1 MRRYL
6 SALLCA
12 LLVIAAFSGCAAP
25 GGEAESGPVLWFAGD
40 TSQWSAAT
48 TAVGTEPYGGELTV
62 EALMAALLAGPREGE
77 LVSPIPPGTRLLGW
91 NEVNGLLYLDLSAE
105 YGALTGV
112 DLTLAD
118 YCIAMTAEQ
127 LPGVERVTVTV
138 EGRSL
143 PQRHSQILSGDGA
156 VLSGAEEQ
164 PVEVTVTLYFPR
176 SVGRG
181 LGLEGRAFLLTE
193 DDMLAETVTKALL
206 AGPQSSHLTTL
217 IPEGTA
223 LISARLEDG
232 VCTVDF
238 TTAFLEGMPEGE
250 DSQTLIVYSLVDTL
264 GNLDS
269 VQSVAIE
276 VEGVPLERYGAVSCA
291 GGLEPDFGLV
301 GTH

>member
-12 LLVIAAFSGCAAP
+12 LLAAAAFSGCAAP
-25 GGEAESGPVLWFAGD
+25 GAEVESGPVLWFAGD

-48 TAVGTEPYGGELTV
+48 SAVGAEPYGGDMTAED
-62 EALMAALLAGPREGE
+62 MMSALLAGPRDGE
-77 LVSPIPPGTRLLGW
+77 LLSPFPPGTRLLDCSLESGT
-91 NEVNGLLYLDLSAE
+91 LRLDLSAE
-105 YGALTGV
+105 YGTLTGV

-118 YCIAMTAEQ
+118 YCIAMTVGQ

-138 EGRSL
+138 EGRPL
-143 PQRHSQILSGDGA
+143 AQRYSQAFSGEGA

-164 PVEVTVTLYFPR
+164 PVEVTATLYFPR

-181 LGLEGRAFLLTE
+181 LGLETRTFLLTE
-193 DDMLAETVTKALL
+193 DDVLAEIVTQAFLE
-206 AGPQSSHLTTL
+206 GPQSSHLTTL
-217 IPEGTA
+217 LPEGTA
-223 LISARLEDG
+223 LRSARMEDG

-238 TTAFLEGMPEGE
+238 TAAFLEGMPPNE

-269 VQSVAIE
+269 VQSVALE
-276 VEGVPLERYGAVSCA
+276 VEGVPLEHYGAVECG

>member
-6 SALLCA
+6 SVLLCA
-12 LLVIAAFSGCAAP
+12 LLAAAAFSGCAAP
-25 GGEAESGPVLWFAGD
+25 GAEAESGPVLWFAGD
-40 TSQWSAAT
+40 TSQWSGTT
-48 TAVGTEPYGGELTV
+48 TAVGTEPYGGDMTA
-62 EALMAALLAGPREGE
+62 EALVSALLAGPEGGE
-77 LVSPIPPGTRLLGW
+77 LLSPFPYGTRLLRW
-91 NEVNGLLYLDLSAE
+91 SMKDGLLRLDLSAE
-105 YGALTGV
+105 YGELTGV

-118 YCIAMTAEQ
+118 YCIAMTVGQ

-138 EGRSL
+138 EGKPL
-143 PQRHSQILSGDGA
+143 AQRHSQELSGDDA

-164 PVEVTVTLYFPR
+164 PVEVTATLYFPR

-181 LGLEGRAFLLTE
+181 LGLETRTFLLTE
-193 DDMLAETVTKALL
+193 DDMLAEIVTRAFLQ
-206 AGPQSSHLTTL
+206 GPKSSQLTTL

-238 TTAFLEGMPEGE
+238 TTAFLSGMPQNE

-269 VQSVAIE
+269 VQSVALE
-276 VEGVPLERYGAVSCA
+276 VEGVPLERYGAVMCG